1 MVVAVM
7 MVVVMVVTQASAK
20 SPRYQEPCEVTEEDP
35 DGDCFWGEAGVDYPV
50 FSYVPKTSFSC
61 QDVIP
66 GIYADTEA
74 SCQVYHMCQKNRKI
88 DSFLCPNGTLFHQ
101 EYLVCDLWFN
111 VDCGRAEAFYKINE
125 VIYSGPRRKPVSA
138 SYQ

>member
-1 MVVAVM
+1 MQFVP
-7 MVVVMVVTQASAK
+7 TL
-20 SPRYQEPCEVTEEDP
+20 
-35 DGDCFWGEAGVDYPV
+35 PV
-50 FSYVPKTSFSC
+50 PSKPHNFPFR
-61 QDVIP
+61 P
-66 GIYADTEA
+66 
-74 SCQVYHMCQKNRKI
+74 QVYHMCQKNREM

-125 VIYSGPRRKPVSA
+125 VIYSGPRRKPVSS